1 MDIHDRFMDV
11 NDWLRIGM
19 IRGLIYIFL
28 SIVGLLSS
36 DLVVL
41 MTWAHLTSDFQSHV
55 ERSKFYFVVI

>member
-19 IRGLIYIFL
+19 VRGLIYIFL

-41 MTWAHLTSDFQSHV
+41 MTWAHLTSDIQSHV